1 MPKRSEDL
9 CLEVRRNGR
18 LWNAWRHVYQNG
30 ISSKSADTRAEVRRF
45 QDEAERRI
53 TSIAR
58 RLLKKKFKFLPA
70 QGIPQARKGKTP
82 RPIAHAPVENRL
94 VQRSMLEVLQGL
106 PAMKPLF
113 EIDSSFGGIKR
124 RGVRDAL
131 QAAYGAVIDGAKFY
145 IRSDI
150 ESFFTQIKKSDVLE
164 RIDAVVDDP
173 DFMELLGKALDLEL
187 SNLDALREDAKLFPL
202 HDVGVAQGCCLS
214 PLMGNILLGEFDRQ
228 MNGRGILCLR
238 YIDDFLILGPT
249 ERKVRKAFLNAQELL
264 EKHGLRAYDP
274 DETGGKADAG
284 MVRQGFEFLGCDVRP
299 GMITPNRESR
309 RRLKLSVGAALESS
323 ATAMADP
330 KKLVAERRSV
340 VETLSE
346 VNNVVRGWGNQY
358 AYCNNGQVLH
368 ELDAEIDAKIE
379 KYLSKYVAA
388 RRGLNSSRKHED
400 RRRLLGVHLLADS
413 NRNPIVNA

>member
-58 RLLKKKFKFLPA
+58 RLLKKKFKFRPA
-70 QGIPQARKGKTP
+70 HGIPQPRKGKAP
-82 RPIAHAPVENRL
+82 RPIVHAPVANRL
-94 VQRSMLEVLQGL
+94 VQRSILEVLQGL
-106 PAMKPLF
+106 AAMKPLYV
-113 EIDSSFGGIKR
+113 IDSSFGGIKR

-131 QAAYGAVIDGAKFY
+131 QAAYGAVIDGAEFY

-150 ESFFTQIKKSDVLE
+150 ASFFTQIKKSDVLE

-202 HDVGVAQGCCLS
+202 HDIGVAQGCCLS
-214 PLMGNILLGEFDRQ
+214 PLMGNILLGEFDRE
-228 MNGRGILCLR
+228 MNGRGMICLR
-238 YIDDFLILGPT
+238 YIDDFLIMGPT
-249 ERKVRKAFLNAQELL
+249 ERKVRKAFLSAQELL
-264 EKHGLRAYDP
+264 EKHGLQAYDP
-274 DETGGKADAG
+274 DKTGGKADAG

-299 GMITPNRESR
+299 GMIIPNPTSPTR
-309 RRLKLSVGAALESS
+309 
-323 ATAMADP
+323 P
-330 KKLVAERRSV
+330 
-340 VETLSE
+340 
-346 VNNVVRGWGNQY
+346 
-358 AYCNNGQVLH
+358 
-368 ELDAEIDAKIE
+368 ID
-379 KYLSKYVAA
+379 
-388 RRGLNSSRKHED
+388 R
-400 RRRLLGVHLLADS
+400 
-413 NRNPIVNA
+413 